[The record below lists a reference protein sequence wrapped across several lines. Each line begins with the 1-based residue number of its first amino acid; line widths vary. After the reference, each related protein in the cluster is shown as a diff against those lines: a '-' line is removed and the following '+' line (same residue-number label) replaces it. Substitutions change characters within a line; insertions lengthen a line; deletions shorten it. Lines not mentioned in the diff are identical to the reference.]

1 MSQQI
6 NIHEAKTQLSRLIE
20 LTQAGQE
27 FIIARAGKPVAR
39 LVPIT
44 RVGNLRP
51 RRLGLLDG
59 EIQVPSD
66 FNAPLPDALLD
77 AFEGRS

>member
-20 LTQAGQE
+20 LTQTGQE
-27 FIIARAGKPVAR
+27 FIIAKAGKPVAR

-44 RVGNLRP
+44 CDGNMRP

-59 EIQVPSD
+59 KIEVPDD
-66 FNAPLPDALLD
+66 FNAPLPETLLD
-77 AFEGRS
+77 AFEGGG